1 MNLKKKALELLD
13 GTNMQKVIE
22 SLYAISLAYP
32 NAKEEAT
39 AEEAQDIKPLRLPQL
54 SRPEYLTQ
62 RGRNRLRMSQ
72 VEMEEGPGLGPPA
85 RVRQKKVKKE
95 RGRIPFEKAGANS
108 RLLDNAKIVAIT
120 PLENKSVKKEPE
132 KPILKKEP
140 STNQL
145 AKENSYSTL
154 TTSTKTLFKL
164 SKLDL
169 KQSFTDSW
177 HEEDDD
183 WEDDWKV
190 TPAAATNAS
199 AKRLFPQFDSV
210 KHVDVPK
217 GSLNQESGAR
227 NVPDILKSHKNLPPV
242 SSQSSEKPSSSNR
255 SVNKNI
261 DDTWSDEDDWGSPPD
276 VAPIAIKQKSFA
288 KPSATSNNNNQSSHL
303 KFDVSSKQLSQHR
316 SSSSRLPKQSSGP
329 VLVDSQYG
337 FYYEDKLSNGLFPF
351 PFPLSPCHPLSPLS
365 FLSPTF
371 PLPFLISFSFPL
383 PSLFPSPYSFP
394 FPPSLLLPF
403 LCHSLSPSLLSFS
416 FPLRFVFV
424 FFSIIVTSTVSH

>member
-108 RLLDNAKIVAIT
+108 RLLDNAKIVAM

-217 GSLNQESGAR
+217 GSLKKESGAR

-242 SSQSSEKPSSSNR
+242 PSKSSEKPSSSNR

-337 FYYEDKLSNGLFPF
+337 FYYEDKLSNGLSPF
-351 PFPLSPCHPLSPLS
+351 TLFLLS
-365 FLSPTF
+365 FSSL
-371 PLPFLISFSFPL
+371 LSFSFPHP

-394 FPPSLLLPF
+394 FSPSLRLPF
-403 LCHSLSPSLLSFS
+403 LCHHLSPLSFPFLSPSICRYYCYIHSLS
-416 FPLRFVFV
+416 LVYKL
-424 FFSIIVTSTVSH
+424 ST